1 MIPKSRIAAFLM
13 SAALMASLNVNAES
27 IEVQKFKYAGP
38 YPVSVPWM
46 ADSVNVKAEKYSMDG
61 VLDSPLNLS
70 VPNPSKDRICASQWR
85 SGCLASQF
93 IYIYQYL
100 SY

>member
-46 ADSVNVKAEKYSMDG
+46 ADSVNVKAEK
-61 VLDSPLNLS
+61 
-70 VPNPSKDRICASQWR
+70 
-85 SGCLASQF
+85 
-93 IYIYQYL
+93 
-100 SY
+100 